1 MIFDRDNI
9 APNLASCVIIDFK
22 TAYTGPSFYGE
33 NEPVKRGWVP
43 IFPVVAEWNTVRNGE
58 TQSNSRKM
66 CPFRLC
72 YAQTILKAQGRTIKG
87 KVVVHLGKEEK
98 EHGLTYTAF
107 SRVTRFSDIGIADGF
122 TAERLTSKIRKN
134 KKVKPRMMEERKSKE
149 KRKNTSISLLQH
161 QIMRL
166 LERSNQIYDELSK
179 EHRTYF
185 DKSIEQLTS
194 QVGEG
199 QKFTWIRQAE
209 QHISNYA

>member
-1 MIFDRDNI
+1 M
-9 APNLASCVIIDFK
+9 
-22 TAYTGPSFYGE
+22 
-33 NEPVKRGWVP
+33 P

-66 CPFRLC
+66 FPFRLC
-72 YAQTILKAQGRTIKG
+72 YAWTIWKAQGRTIKG

-122 TAERLTSKIRKN
+122 TAERLTPKIRKN
-134 KKVKPRMMEERKSKE
+134 KKVKPRILEERKLKE
-149 KRKNTSISLLQH
+149 KGKNTSISLLRH

-166 LERSNQIYDELSK
+166 LERANRIYDELSA
-179 EHRTYF
+179 EHQTFF

-194 QVGEG
+194 RVVEG
-199 QKFTWIRQAE
+199 RKFNWIRQAE
-209 QHISNYA
+209 KNLSNYV